1 MSQRKSRAPSGSD
14 DSSGPRIPPVP
25 QGGRGRR
32 SGDDFGSPKR
42 RRRHSGRG
50 YDMPREKPLPSKV
63 ELQLCVFH
71 GAPSHRWRTAPFT
84 FDRRRDDDRD
94 LWEEIRHIYRDE
106 LQGYTPNGVPI
117 PKAAKDDPN
126 SHSFMHAIH
135 HPDRLRPAHD
145 WVDWFTEFKASDRGK
160 PVGLEFQE
168 GLWAEKFAIIAIL
181 ITIAII
187 IVSIVWVVRGGQLQ
201 TVFTVMGFVL
211 SGAAAELALVALY
224 FQLHVQS
231 PVKGSTRKELL
242 LDNKPANTMKEE
254 SEEQRDTGQ
263 IRTADTIKEATT
275 SKANVVNKGP

>member
-14 DSSGPRIPPVP
+14 DDSSGPRIPPLP

-32 SGDDFGSPKR
+32 SGGDDFESPKR

-84 FDRRRDDDRD
+84 FDRRRDDDRE
-94 LWEEIRHIYRDE
+94 LWEEIRRVYRDE
-106 LQGYTPNGVPI
+106 LQGVWRRILGFKKLKHIIPIEYTPNGVPI
-117 PKAAKDDPN
+117 AKTAKDDPN
-126 SHSFMHAIH
+126 SHSFMHAVH
-135 HPDRLRPAHD
+135 HPDRIRPAHE
-145 WVDWFTEFKASDRGK
+145 WVDWFTEFKAGDRGK

-168 GLWAEKFAIIAIL
+168 GLWAEKLAIIAIL

-187 IVSIVWVVRGGQLQ
+187 IVSIVWVVKGGQLQ

-211 SGAAAELALVALY
+211 SGAAAEVALVALY
-224 FQLHVQS
+224 FQV
-231 PVKGSTRKELL
+231 
-242 LDNKPANTMKEE
+242 
-254 SEEQRDTGQ
+254 
-263 IRTADTIKEATT
+263 TT
-275 SKANVVNKGP
+275 SN